1 MDNWSI
7 ALTGLLLI
15 MAKIGVDKVLSIR
28 KAFREAGDC
37 PGRHILWLDPFRTL
51 SIALAQTYPRP
62 GSFANWGVKF
72 APYAQTGSTC
82 IASVHFLTS
91 RLYFWISDADAIKM
105 VTSDRLTF
113 QKDVPA
119 YEFLNIYGENL
130 VSTEHA
136 DWKRHRGVSKAAFNE
151 ANNVLVWTETL
162 RVLTEWFET
171 LDESHSKTL
180 IKDALTIEIVDH
192 MVQATLLVI
201 SAAGFGRRVSWK
213 DDSLIQPPQG
223 HTLTFR
229 TSVTSTLHNLFFKIL
244 TPDWLCELSSSVY
257 IPYLSRR
264 LAEMKEAFK
273 GLRLHIHELI
283 SVARAGVLD
292 GKGVAGDGGS
302 GAALLRNLVEANMT
316 QDGEIRRL
324 TDDELLSNIF
334 VFLLAGHE
342 TSAHAL
348 SFAIV
353 LLALYPDAQQK
364 IYEEAMEVWP
374 EGTDPLQTSTYKDDH
389 PLLEYTMAVF
399 REALRLFPSV
409 PRLAKPV
416 FADSVVTVNRFNP
429 ADDYWRESKAETV
442 SVAIPK
448 GSVVIIDVWASHMN
462 PLHWGPDAEEFKPE
476 RFIDTET
483 YRWPRDAFLAFS
495 AGARGCIGK
504 RFSLTESICILAC
517 LVRRYEILIPEDLLE
532 KGLEERK
539 RVLLSWVLGV
549 TVTPTN
555 ARVRVRRRG
564 Q

>member
-1 MDNWSI
+1 MGTWSI
-7 ALTGLLLI
+7 ALAGLLLLL
-15 MAKIGVDKVLSIR
+15 AKIGVDKVLSIR
-28 KAFREAGDC
+28 KAFRNAGDC
-37 PGRHILWLDPFRTL
+37 PGRHVLWLDPFRNL
-51 SIALAQTYPRP
+51 AIVLAQTYPRP

-82 IASVHFLTS
+82 IASVLFLSS
-91 RLYFWISDADAIKM
+91 RLYFWISDADAIKT

-113 QKDVPA
+113 QKDIPA
-119 YEFLNIYGENL
+119 YEILNIYGENL

-136 DWKRHRGVSKAAFNE
+136 DWKRHRGVSKAAFSE
-151 ANNVLVWTETL
+151 ANNALVWTETL
-162 RVLTEWFET
+162 RVLTEWFGT
-171 LDESHSKTL
+171 LDESLSKTPN
-180 IKDALTIEIVDH
+180 KDGLTIKVVDH

-201 SAAGFGRRVSWK
+201 STAGFGRRVSWTE
-213 DDSLIQPPQG
+213 DSSTQPPQG

-229 TSVTSTLHNLFFKIL
+229 SSLTSTLHNLFFKIL
-244 TPDWLCELSSSVY
+244 TPDWLCDLSSSIY

-264 LAEMKEAFK
+264 LAETKEAFS
-273 GLRLHIHELI
+273 GLRLYIHEII
-283 SVARAGVLD
+283 SVARVGVLD
-292 GKGVAGDGGS
+292 GKGVAGDGGG

-316 QDGEIRRL
+316 QDGEFRQL

-353 LLALYPDAQQK
+353 LLALYPEAQQK
-364 IYEEAMEVWP
+364 IYEEAIQVWP

-389 PLLEYTMAVF
+389 PRLEYTLAVF
-399 REALRLFPSV
+399 HETLRMFPSV
-409 PRLAKPV
+409 IRLAKPV
-416 FADSVVTVNRFNP
+416 FADSAVTVNRFNP
-429 ADDYWRESKAETV
+429 ADDYCQEGKVEKV

-448 GSVVIIDVWASHMN
+448 GSVVIIDVWALHMN
-462 PLHWGPDAEEFKPE
+462 PLHRGPDVEEFKPE

-504 RFSLTESICILAC
+504 RFSLTESICILAN
-517 LVRRYEILIPEDLLE
+517 LVRRYEILVPEDLLE

-539 RVLLSWVLGV
+539 RVLLSWVVGV
-549 TVTPTN
+549 TTTPTN
-555 ARVRVRRRG
+555 ARVRVRRRD